1 MSPLIYYYS
10 GRRLA
15 GCWWSS
21 RSLQAELLCVS
32 ASASTKRGWQTIKRY
47 TRTVLRTSDSLLVSA
62 STFHRP
68 KSSATTV
75 RCCAVKYK
83 KQEVKRRIILHL
95 WASQKWNDYHFNAK
109 AHLNNISSD
118 RTAKK
123 THCVSITKINWLM
136 LFKETVSVYN
146 EAHMRLI
153 HTKYS
158 LLIKQVLHI
167 VTTGF

>member
-1 MSPLIYYYS
+1 MSPLIWVYYYS

-47 TRTVLRTSDSLLVSA
+47 TVLRTSDSLLVSA
-62 STFHRP
+62 STVRRP

-95 WASQKWNDYHFNAK
+95 WVSQKLNDYHFNAK
-109 AHLNNISSD
+109 AHLNNTSSD

-123 THCVSITKINWLM
+123 TQCVS
-136 LFKETVSVYN
+136 
-146 EAHMRLI
+146 MRLNAVQGNSLCLQRGSYET
-153 HTKYS
+153 HTYKTVYW
-158 LLIKQVLHI
+158 
-167 VTTGF
+167 